1 MNFILLIGTFEAIIL
16 FLLLLGKRNKALS
29 DLFRE

>member
-16 FLLLLGKRNKALS
+16 VLLLLGKKNKALS